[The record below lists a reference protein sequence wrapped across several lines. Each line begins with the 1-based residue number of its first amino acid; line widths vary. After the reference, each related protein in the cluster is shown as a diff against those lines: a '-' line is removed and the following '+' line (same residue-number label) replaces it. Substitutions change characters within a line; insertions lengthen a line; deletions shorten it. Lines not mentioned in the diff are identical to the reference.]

1 MAYTIAQRIGKLLLA
16 KNLTLSVCES
26 CTGGM
31 LGSIITSVAGS
42 SKYFLGGVVAYADN
56 VKQEIV
62 GVRSQTLQRC
72 GAVSTAAVREMALGI
87 KKRMRSDIGIAITG
101 IAGPGGGSGIKPIGT
116 VYIAIVV
123 RKRITMQRCLFKGS
137 RQEIRRAACAKTLD
151 MLEQMLISM

>member
-42 SKYFLGGVVAYADN
+42 SRYFLGGVVAYADI

-62 GVRSQTLQRC
+62 GVRSRTLKRH
-72 GAVSTAAVREMALGI
+72 GAVSTAAVREMALGVQ
-87 KKRMRSDIGIAITG
+87 KKIRSDIGIAITG
-101 IAGPGGGSGIKPIGT
+101 IAGPGGSGTKSIGT
-116 VYIAIVV
+116 VYFAIVA
-123 RKRITMQRCLFKGS
+123 RKRVVMQRCLFKGS
-137 RQEIRRAACAKTLD
+137 RQAIRRAACAKALD
-151 MLEQMLISM
+151 MLEQMLLSI